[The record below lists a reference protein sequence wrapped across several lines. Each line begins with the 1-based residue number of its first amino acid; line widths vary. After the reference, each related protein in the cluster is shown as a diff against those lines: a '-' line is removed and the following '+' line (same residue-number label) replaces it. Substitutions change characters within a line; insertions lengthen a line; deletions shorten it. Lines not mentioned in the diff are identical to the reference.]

1 MYHRDAIKAYQEA
14 EQDFLVE
21 GADPHSLVQILYTEL
36 ITSLDRAHLAM
47 EQADLS
53 AKSTHISKTLS
64 IIHVLSASLDFERG
78 GEVAISLARL
88 YEWSRRRVIEAS
100 RNNIAATLGEVR
112 KAIAEI
118 AEAWNTIGQNDPRAA

>member
-21 GADPHSLVQILYTEL
+21 GADPHGLVQILYTEL
-36 ITSLDRAHLAM
+36 IQSMDRMHMAM
-47 EQADLS
+47 EQKDYV
-53 AKSTHISKTLS
+53 AKSTHITKVLS
-64 IIHVLSASLDFERG
+64 ILHVLASSLDFEKG

-88 YEWSRRRVIEAS
+88 YEWARRRVIEAS
-100 RNNIAATLGEVR
+100 RDNKLPTIEEVR
-112 KAIAEI
+112 KAIADI